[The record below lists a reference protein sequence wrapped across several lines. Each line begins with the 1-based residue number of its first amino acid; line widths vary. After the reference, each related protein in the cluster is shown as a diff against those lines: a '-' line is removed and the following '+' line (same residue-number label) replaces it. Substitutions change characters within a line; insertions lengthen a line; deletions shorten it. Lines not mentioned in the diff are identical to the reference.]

1 MLTSF
6 SLFFFFRF
14 LFIFSSFIY
23 LYHIYIYFE
32 FGSDPKLTNRKL
44 GDRPQR
50 WPVFSQKRSITDI
63 RLVLNTPLFLL

>member
-6 SLFFFFRF
+6 SLFFFFVF
-14 LFIFSSFIY
+14 YLFLALLFICI
-23 LYHIYIYFE
+23 IYIYFE